1 MNELS
6 ATRLLG
12 ERAILS
18 WKNADSS
25 VRIRH
30 PDTPA
35 AVCRTSHKGVILM
48 SPNRHPTNYLGEEY
62 QRLVNEHLTWE
73 PKELQ
78 GPSGPT
84 CKVEGRE
91 VIMLAANNYLGLS
104 THPKVVEAMIAATRK
119 YGAGAGS
126 DRSIAGD
133 MDLHEE
139 LDRRLAKFKRAP
151 ASLTYQTGFMANEGL
166 IPQLAGRG
174 DLFVSDELNHGSIID
189 GIRISHADRM
199 IYRHKDMEDLAR
211 VMDEAEKHD
220 PPYNHIW
227 IITDGVFSMDGD
239 LAPLPDIAAIAREHG
254 AGVYVDD
261 AHGEGVLGENGRG
274 IVSHFG
280 LTHEDVHVEM
290 GTFSKAFGVIGGHV
304 SGSEMLRKYA
314 LNKSRSWLLS
324 GAVPPGVAA
333 ACIAAIDVL
342 ETEPQWLESLWDN
355 RNYFLGKVQ
364 DLGFDTGST
373 ETPIIPLMCGE
384 SKTAKALADFVW
396 EKGVYVLPI
405 VYPMVARDKARIRV
419 QISARH
425 TKDQLDQAIAAFKE
439 GGEKLGLI

>member
-1 MNELS
+1 
-6 ATRLLG
+6 
-12 ERAILS
+12 
-18 WKNADSS
+18 
-25 VRIRH
+25 
-30 PDTPA
+30 
-35 AVCRTSHKGVILM
+35 M

-62 QRLVNEHLTWE
+62 QRLVREHLTWE

-78 GPSGPT
+78 SSSGPA
-84 CKVEGRE
+84 CKVDGRE

-104 THPKVVEAMIAATRK
+104 THPKVVNAMIEATRK

-139 LDRRLAKFKRAP
+139 LDRRLAKFKHAP

-166 IPQLAGRG
+166 IPQLADRG

-189 GIRISHADRM
+189 GVRLSHADRKV
-199 IYRHKDMEDLAR
+199 YRHKDMEDLAR
-211 VMDEAEKHD
+211 VMDEAEAHD

-239 LAPLPDIAAIAREHG
+239 LAPLPEIAKIAREHG

-261 AHGEGVLGENGRG
+261 AHGEGVLGEKGRG

-304 SGSEMLRKYA
+304 SGSEELRKFA

-342 ETEPQWLESLWDN
+342 ETEPQWLEQLWDN
-355 RNYFLGKVQ
+355 RNYFLAKVK
-364 DLGFDTGST
+364 DLGFDTGNT
-373 ETPIIPLMCGE
+373 ETPIIPLMCGKSE
-384 SKTAKALADFVW
+384 TAKALADFVW

-419 QISARH
+419 QISAKH
-425 TKDQLDQAIAAFKE
+425 TKDQLDQAIEAFKE